1 MCLGIPAEVV
11 ALLDDDLAT
20 VSVNGVER
28 QISVGLLQD
37 EGVSLGDWV
46 LVHVGFALSKIDQR
60 EAELTLDQ
68 IKKLG
73 QPWVD
78 EMDAYQGTDI
88 L

>member
-1 MCLGIPAEVV
+1 MCLGIPGEVV
-11 ALLDDDLAT
+11 ALLDEDLAT

-28 QISVGLLQD
+28 PISISLMRD
-37 EGVSLGDWV
+37 EGIEVGDWV

-73 QPWVD
+73 RAWD
-78 EMDAYQGTDI
+78 EEMDAYKETAI
-88 L
+88 I